1 LITYQ
6 EKAFYMNPNSY
17 SNDGLWNITSTAKY
31 LGMSVAFL
39 RKAVR
44 QKRIPFTRIGD
55 KALRFSPQA
64 IDAWVAANSS
74 SSVSQDGP
82 RR

>member
-1 LITYQ
+1 MHQ
-6 EKAFYMNPNSY
+6 QSSA
-17 SNDGLWNITSTAKY
+17 NDGLWNITSTAKY

-55 KALRFSPQA
+55 KALRFSPRDV
-64 IDAWVAANSS
+64 DAWVAANTSGLANH
-74 SSVSQDGP
+74 DGP
-82 RR
+82 GR

>member
-1 LITYQ
+1 MIIET
-6 EKAFYMNPNSY
+6 
-17 SNDGLWNITSTAKY
+17 DGLWNITSTAKY

-55 KALRFSPQA
+55 KALRFSKKDL
-64 IDAWVAANSS
+64 DAWVAAQTQGPGH
-74 SSVSQDGP
+74 SQGA
-82 RR
+82 R